1 MRQLLLC
8 LALGLSSLQLTASNA
23 VPALPEVG
31 LELSVLLN
39 DISIIS
45 SEVEELVFT
54 RCCTARG
61 GGNSVRV
68 CREDNN
74 KELACAQA
82 QIGLEKI
89 Q

>member
-1 MRQLLLC
+1 V
-8 LALGLSSLQLTASNA
+8 SNA

-45 SEVEELVFT
+45 SEVKELVFT

-61 GGNSVRV
+61 GGNSVKGFAAKTMT
-68 CREDNN
+68 ESL
-74 KELACAQA
+74 LARKHRSVLRKFNSRHC
-82 QIGLEKI
+82 
-89 Q
+89 